1 MSSLWTPD
9 GERPIRRESTPPTA
23 PGHERHPDDD
33 AGGDGRPALSAEE
46 QEELLAMQ
54 RELADAPAAAVVA
67 NHCVGLF
74 NLAALHLSQS
84 PPNLGEASLAIDA
97 LGGVAAACQ
106 GRLGPDEPDLI
117 EAVRQIRLAFVQ
129 IQAGMG

>member
-9 GERPIRRESTPPTA
+9 GERPIRREAAPPPSVDA
-23 PGHERHPDDD
+23 GFDDD
-33 AGGDGRPALSAEE
+33 GGPELSTEE
-46 QEELLAMQ
+46 QEEILAMQ

-74 NLAALHLSQS
+74 NLAALHLSQN

-97 LGGVAAACQ
+97 LGGVATACQ
-106 GRLGPDEPDLI
+106 GRLGPDEPDLM

-129 IQAGMG
+129 IQAGLG

>member
-9 GERPIRRESTPPTA
+9 GERPIRRDASPP
-23 PGHERHPDDD
+23 PGPEAGFDDE
-33 AGGDGRPALSAEE
+33 GGPELSVQE

-74 NLAALHLSQS
+74 NLAALHLSQN

-129 IQAGMG
+129 IQAGLG

>member
-9 GERPIRRESTPPTA
+9 GERPVRREPSAPPS
-23 PGHERHPDDD
+23 PVSDDD
-33 AGGDGRPALSAEE
+33 WEEPELSQEDEAQLAAM
-46 QEELLAMQ
+46 QEELANT
-54 RELADAPAAAVVA
+54 PAAAIVA

-74 NLAALHLSQS
+74 NLAALHLSQT
-84 PPNLGEASLAIDA
+84 PPNLAEATLAIDA
-97 LGGVAAACQ
+97 LGAIADACR
-106 GRLGPDEPDLI
+106 GRLGAEEPDLI

>member
-9 GERPIRRESTPPTA
+9 GERPIRRDAAPPPIA
-23 PGHERHPDDD
+23 EAGFDDE
-33 AGGDGRPALSAEE
+33 GGPELSVQE

-74 NLAALHLSQS
+74 NLAALHLSQN

-129 IQAGMG
+129 IQAGLG

>member
-9 GERPIRRESTPPTA
+9 GERPIRRDAAPPPA
-23 PGHERHPDDD
+23 EEAGLDDE
-33 AGGDGRPALSAEE
+33 GGPQLSMEE

-74 NLAALHLSQS
+74 NLAALHLSQN

-129 IQAGMG
+129 IQAGLG

>member
-9 GERPIRRESTPPTA
+9 GERPIRREPAGAPP
-23 PGHERHPDDD
+23 PSPQPSIEDWDD
-33 AGGDGRPALSAEE
+33 E
-46 QEELLAMQ
+46 QEMSPEDEAQLAAMQ
-54 RELADAPAAAVVA
+54 AELASTPAAAIVA

-74 NLAALHLSQS
+74 NLAALHLSQT
-84 PPNLGEASLAIDA
+84 PPNLGEATLAIDA
-97 LGGVAAACQ
+97 LGAIADACR
-106 GRLGPDEPDLI
+106 GRLGADEPDLI